1 MKLTALVPAFVLALL
16 AGCASGERQTD
27 PNSLYMRMGGLNGMA
42 RATEEMVNRVL
53 TDPEILAN
61 VELQKRA
68 KPENV
73 PGIKVQITNL
83 LSSLSGGPETYH
95 GRSMK
100 EAHRGMHVTQ
110 KQWYAFVKDCRAGM
124 EAAKI
129 GAKEI
134 EEMVAI
140 LESMKPEIVE
150 EK

>member
-1 MKLTALVPAFVLALL
+1 MRLKNFIAALALAAL
-16 AGCASGERQTD
+16 AGCASGEKQPD
-27 PNSLYMRMGGLNGMA
+27 PNSLYARMGGLNGMA

-83 LSSLSGGPETYH
+83 LSSLAGGPETYH

-100 EAHRGMHVTQ
+100 DAHRGMQVTE

-129 GAKEI
+129 GAKEV
-134 EEMVAI
+134 EEMVVI

-150 EK
+150 AK

>member
-1 MKLTALVPAFVLALL
+1 MKLKGFVAAVALL
-16 AGCASGERQTD
+16 AFAACSSGEKQPGPD
-27 PNSLYMRMGGLNGMA
+27 SLYARMGGLNGIA
-42 RATEEMVNRVL
+42 RATDEMVNRVL

-83 LSSLSGGPETYH
+83 LAGLAGGPETYH

-100 EAHRGMHVTQ
+100 DSHRGMQVTE
-110 KQWYAFVKDCRAGM
+110 KQWYAFIKDCRAGM

-129 GAKEI
+129 GGKEI
-134 EEMVAI
+134 EEMVVI
-140 LESMKPEIVE
+140 LERMKPEIVE
-150 EK
+150 VK